1 MQEDSS
7 SEYWKKPPTKK
18 KNRKKV
24 LICSKAT
31 KIAGHASLP
40 FRGAGGNRMDHE
52 GSC

>member
-7 SEYWKKPPTKK
+7 GKNPQQQKK
-18 KNRKKV
+18 KKHKKV